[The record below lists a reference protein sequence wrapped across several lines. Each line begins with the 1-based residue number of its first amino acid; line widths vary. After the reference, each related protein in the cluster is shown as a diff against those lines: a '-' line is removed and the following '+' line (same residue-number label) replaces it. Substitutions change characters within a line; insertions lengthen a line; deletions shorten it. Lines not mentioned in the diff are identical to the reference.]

1 MKIERFIGKGVNG
14 YLNFDIRFLEQLT
27 FVTGINGSGKTS
39 ILNSIAAL
47 LLPRLDYIAGEYF
60 DEIRIVISHDGES
73 VELSAEKTESVTELT
88 CSLFP
93 DSSFPV
99 VGFEEPHS
107 MPSHRV
113 QELEEEYYRDLLART
128 TDNPILSYI
137 DSLPTPMY
145 LGLDRRSLTLGRDR
159 RPYGSRYVGR
169 VRRGRN
175 IFGRTLEVGLRE
187 ALHFARERIQEDR
200 RREFY
205 LDAQFRE
212 TLVLTLIDFPPISFS
227 GEFQQPSRR
236 ELRKFDETKSNLR
249 RLHELLNVDSKTIS
263 TKIDPVL
270 NFLDQTLRKIQRRR
284 KKELTSEGEFAL
296 LEWTFNKTNI
306 DKLSALSE
314 IVAKYNRDVGDIR
327 KHIND
332 YLDTVNK
339 FMCDSGKKIIFNDYG
354 DLRFVLEDDNDKERH
369 ISTLSSGEIQLVV
382 ILTHL
387 YFNPE
392 VERANIFIIDE
403 PELSL
408 HVQWQEKFVDGIME
422 ASRETQFILATH
434 SPTIILDKVENCV
447 EISPT

>member
-1 MKIERFIGKGVNG
+1 MKIERFIGRGVNG
-14 YLNFDIRFLEQLT
+14 YLNFDIRFLDQLT

-39 ILNSIAAL
+39 VLNSIAAL
-47 LLPRLDYIAGEYF
+47 LLPRLDYLAGEYF
-60 DEIRIVISHDGES
+60 DEIKIVVSHDDKS
-73 VELSAEKTESVTELT
+73 VELSARKTESVTELT
-88 CSLFP
+88 CTLFP
-93 DSSFPV
+93 DSRFPV
-99 VGFEEPHS
+99 IGFEEPDS
-107 MPSHRV
+107 ISPHRA
-113 QELEEEYYRDLLART
+113 QELEEEYYRKVLART
-128 TDNPILSYI
+128 TDNPILGYI

-159 RPYGSRYVGR
+159 RPYGRRYVGP
-169 VRRGRN
+169 VRKGRN
-175 IFGRTLEVGLRE
+175 IFGRTLEVGLGE

-200 RREFY
+200 RREFH

-212 TLVLTLIDFPPISFS
+212 KLVLTLIDFPPISFS
-227 GEFQQPSRR
+227 GELEQPSRR
-236 ELRKFDETKSNLR
+236 ELRKFEESKINLR

-270 NFLDQTLRKIQRRR
+270 SFLDQTLRKIRRSN
-284 KKELTSEGEFAL
+284 KKELTSEAEFAL
-296 LEWTFNKTNI
+296 FEWTFNKTNI

-314 IVAKYNRDVGDIR
+314 IVAQYNRDVSDIR
-327 KHIND
+327 KHVND

-339 FMCDSGKKIIFNDYG
+339 FMRDSRKKIIFNDNG
-354 DLRFVLEDDNDKERH
+354 DLRFVLENDEEDERH

-392 VERANIFIIDE
+392 VERANVFIIDE

-434 SPTIILDKVENCV
+434 SPTIILDKVDNCV